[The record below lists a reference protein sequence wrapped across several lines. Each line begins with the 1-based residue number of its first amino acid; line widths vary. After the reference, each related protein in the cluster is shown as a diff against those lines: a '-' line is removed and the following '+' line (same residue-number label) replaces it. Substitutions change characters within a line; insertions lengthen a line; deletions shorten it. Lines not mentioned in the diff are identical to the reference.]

1 MVRAH
6 PPLLI
11 VTGVLDTIRK
21 CFGRAEQEIEDEP
34 VATPAHAGLGDE
46 GERETSTNAQ
56 MEGASGEPWPGNE

>member
-1 MVRAH
+1 
-6 PPLLI
+6 

-21 CFGRAEQEIEDEP
+21 WFGRAEQEIEDEP
-34 VATPAHAGLGDE
+34 AATPAHAGLGDE